1 MFAHA
6 ETYYQAAQ
14 IIQSA
19 CCFQNFPI
27 KFVFFYDK
35 LTNIYS
41 N

>member
-27 KFVFFYDK
+27 EFYFYDK